1 MKEFRLQRKREEIG
15 KEKAEAYILHP
26 QIHPRSTSIKR
37 DVEDLFKFRRKR
49 DQKIEVQKHNRFQ
62 EQMEECTFQPTLKQ
76 CSVRSATIH
85 KYKVHD
91 RLYTDASHRRA
102 SLKADQDAR
111 NCEWNLSS
119 ARQARSRSPQPPKVA
134 LPSPKSESKMPLAP
148 PGFRQFMR
156 SLSLPPKTMSTMR
169 SMTGFSEASTP
180 RQAIRSSSPS
190 RDASPGRPFLLSS
203 SNFSVDTPR
212 SSPRQGPRAS
222 ASVLGSMGQAV
233 SMPMPSSKS
242 GSGRRRYNR
251 SSTWDKEDIWRRSTS
266 SEASQR
272 RTRFDSS
279 GPPHS
284 RHHHKVVWNGGKNT
298 VTATAEFMPVLQR
311 CQPQIEDD
319 EEVSLRPR
327 LSSGLSVK
335 HADSS
340 SAR

>member
-26 QIHPRSTSIKR
+26 EIHSRSTSIKR
-37 DVEDLFKFRRKR
+37 DVEDLFKYRRKR
-49 DQKIEVQKHNRFQ
+49 DQKVEVQKHHRFQ
-62 EQMEECTFQPTLKQ
+62 EQMEECTFQPTLKN
-76 CSVRSATIH
+76 CSVRSAVVH

-91 RLYTDASHRRA
+91 RLYTDATHRRS
-102 SLKADQDAR
+102 SLKADQDSR
-111 NCEWNLSS
+111 NTEWNLSS
-119 ARQARSRSPQPPKVA
+119 ARQASSRSPQPPKVA
-134 LPSPKSESKMPLAP
+134 PPSPRRESKMPLAP
-148 PGFRQFMR
+148 PGFKQFMR
-156 SLSLPPKTMSTMR
+156 SLSLPPKMMSTMR

-180 RQAIRSSSPS
+180 RQTFRAGSPS
-190 RDASPGRPFLLSS
+190 RDASPGRTFLHTSTNL
-203 SNFSVDTPR
+203 SVDTPR

-233 SMPMPSSKS
+233 SPPMPSSNP
-242 GSGRRRYNR
+242 GSSRRRYNR
-251 SSTWDKEDIWRRSTS
+251 ASTWDKEDVWRRSTS

-272 RTRFDSS
+272 RTRFDTS

-284 RHHHKVVWNGGKNT
+284 RQHHKVVWTGGKNT

-327 LSSGLSVK
+327 LSSGLIMK
-335 HADSS
+335 HAGAL